1 METEKRND
9 RTPSQATAPVT
20 KNCKRKER
28 ILFCHLQMEPRLCQQ
43 SLGFRS
49 AASGTERE
57 CAFCYFQLPFWD
69 NLLLNMELLDVCKII
84 TLLEKNFFARSIEF
98 SLNEDSGNTADECC
112 WGLTCRPS
120 TRLSAKWVCFGR
132 PFRFNSQLTY
142 SHLHH
147 VGRVLSSVS
156 CIALAIICYSYCED
170 SKQQATSV
178 YYNPFFCLLFILV

>member
-1 METEKRND
+1 MRKYLRKQAIQRWRQKKRND

-84 TLLEKNFFARSIEF
+84 TLLEKKLLCKINRVFTQWRQWEH
-98 SLNEDSGNTADECC
+98 
-112 WGLTCRPS
+112 CRWMMLG
-120 TRLSAKWVCFGR
+120 T
-132 PFRFNSQLTY
+132 
-142 SHLHH
+142 HL
-147 VGRVLSSVS
+147 
-156 CIALAIICYSYCED
+156 
-170 SKQQATSV
+170 
-178 YYNPFFCLLFILV
+178 